1 MVIRKYIDKQL
12 LCVYPINR
20 RWNMKQFKLIPSD
33 PRYEI
38 SIDGTVRHVMSQRIK
53 SQYISSTGYYMISTT
68 TAKHRRPRRVH
79 RLLAEAYIPNPDNLP
94 QINHKN
100 GIKTDNS
107 LSNLEWCTNLENQR
121 HAFRTGLANNTGE
134 HNGQSKL
141 TVVQVLEIKE
151 RLAKG
156 WSQYRISRYYPV
168 SRSAIE
174 GIKTGRL
181 WKHVQKAQT
190 ARSI

>member
-1 MVIRKYIDKQL
+1 MQ
-12 LCVYPINR
+12 
-20 RWNMKQFKLIPSD
+20 
-33 PRYEI
+33 
-38 SIDGTVRHVMSQRIK
+38 
-53 SQYISSTGYYMISTT
+53 
-68 TAKHRRPRRVH
+68 
-79 RLLAEAYIPNPDNLP
+79 
-94 QINHKN
+94 
-100 GIKTDNS
+100 
-107 LSNLEWCTNLENQR
+107 TNEQ
-121 HAFRTGLANNTGE
+121 
-134 HNGQSKL
+134 
-141 TVVQVLEIKE
+141 IKE

>member
-1 MVIRKYIDKQL
+1 
-12 LCVYPINR
+12 
-20 RWNMKQFKLIPSD
+20 MKQFKLIPSD